1 MNIIDLENQTSLAVD
16 IDGLEKIAQSLT
28 TKEIELIITDNETIQ
43 ELNQEYR
50 DKDKPTDVL
59 SFPMDAPFTEQS
71 IFGMPLGSI
80 IISADF
86 VKQKADEFGHTVQD
100 ELSLLFI
107 HGLLHLLGFDH
118 EVDEGEMRAR
128 EKEIIE
134 AFDLPSS
141 LIVRTIESSDSN

>member
-1 MNIIDLENQTSLAVD
+1 MKIIDLENQTDLPID
-16 IDGLEKIAQSLT
+16 INALEEIAQSLT
-28 TKEIELIITDNETIQ
+28 TKEIELIVTDNASIQ
-43 ELNQEYR
+43 ELNQEHR
-50 DKDKPTDVL
+50 EKDKPTDVL

-86 VKQKADEFGHTVQD
+86 VKQKAKEFEHTVQD

-118 EVDEGEMRAR
+118 EIDKGEMRAR
-128 EKEIIE
+128 EKELIQQ
-134 AFDLPSS
+134 FGLPSS
-141 LIVRTIESSDSN
+141 LIIRTNH